1 MTNSTVIQEAAQLSV
16 ASKVPLFTSVASL
29 TWTLYD
35 YVCTLEDEVRYVWPS
50 RWNIGKVLFFWN
62 RYYTILL
69 VAFDT
74 AQIHSFS
81 KFQPSLFDCVL
92 VDVLTRVFGVLGL
105 WPIEIIMQLR
115 IYALF
120 NRSKRIAM
128 FNAILFIASIV
139 AFCVILAHNVG
150 ELSAKISFAKALP
163 IPSCPI
169 VHVQLEWAQW
179 VPPTAYEGVLF
190 SFTLWRAYSVV
201 ASKLREPGGHSVG
214 KRAAATPTLHALLVQ
229 DNLLYFLGICGLL
242 IFNNVM
248 STSASR
254 VPWFSFGPFHAAGG
268 IMTARMLIHLRK
280 TLALRQQK
288 TYNAALAQLDKAHP
302 AQFSQGLGSPA
313 VGTARAHRR
322 ADTESTLVDDRA
334 AGEKTDGVAMFLV
347 KHHKSLS

>member
-1 MTNSTVIQEAAQLSV
+1 MANSTAVQEAIELTM
-16 ASKVPLFTSVASL
+16 ASRIPLFTSVASL
-29 TWTLYD
+29 TWVLHD
-35 YVCTLEDEVRYVWPS
+35 YLATVGDEVRYVWPS
-50 RWNIGKVLFFWN
+50 RWNVGKILFFWN

-69 VAFDT
+69 VAFDA

-81 KFQPSLFDCVL
+81 KFRPSLYDCVL
-92 VDVLTRVFGVLGL
+92 VDILTRVFGALGL

-120 NRSKRIAM
+120 NRSKPIAV
-128 FNAILFIASIV
+128 FNATLFMASII

-169 VHVQLEWAQW
+169 VHVELEWAQW

-190 SFTLWRAYSVV
+190 SFTLWRASMTL
-201 ASKLREPGGHSVG
+201 AAKLRETKGHVTF
-214 KRAAATPTLHALLVQ
+214 KENVAMPTLHSLLVQ

-254 VPWFSFGPFHAAGG
+254 IPWFSFGPFHAAGG

-280 TLALRQQK
+280 TLAVRQEK
-288 TYNAALAQLDKAHP
+288 VYNAALAQLDKTHP
-302 AQFSQGLGSPA
+302 AQLA
-313 VGTARAHRR
+313 TVVDVRASRVHRR
-322 ADTESTLVDDRA
+322 ADTESTLVDDSA
-334 AGEKTDGVAMFLV
+334 VGT
-347 KHHKSLS
+347 